1 MEHTKSMNG
10 LFRVII
16 ITYIVS
22 LNVYSYLL
30 IYFQKKQ
37 LEESN
42 ETSVKDAKLFLSG
55 LIGGAVGIYVSMF
68 IYKYRLQNLLFMILV
83 PMLIVLN
90 AYVFISIFTG
100 NFAFFSYR

>member
-1 MEHTKSMNG
+1 MNG

-55 LIGGAVGIYVSMF
+55 LIGGAIGIYVSMF
-68 IYKYRLQNLLFMILV
+68 IYKYRLQNMLFMILV

-90 AYVFISIFTG
+90 VYVFISIFTG
-100 NFAFFSYR
+100 NFAFFLTAN